1 MKKIFFYFLFLSLTL
16 TMNGFGQASFYTGAI
31 GINQSNG
38 GRTRIFSD
46 NQTTRQISRLTLLVG
61 VSSTAVFD
69 YDQDQDV
76 SIPAATVGSPLSSD
90 FEITSTIN
98 NSFSNLSPNVEAS
111 LNIYGWNNGAY
122 LLVKTTVKN
131 NEAAAINAVIGLE
144 AMPQISNTYTGDTL
158 EWNSSA
164 QTLLMYDNV
173 AAGIKFLSSTQKS
186 LKVVDW
192 LTIPHAN
199 DSLYYAWL
207 TQNSFESPFIANSAG
222 DGAAAHLG
230 QDPVNIGAGDSAVF
244 YYGISIGSD
253 QATCLSNMDLCEAK
267 YNQVIPVELT
277 SFAASVVGKNV
288 TLNWLTATEINNR
301 GFEVQRKAQTGNFE
315 TIVFVEGNGTTQ
327 QPQAYNYTDKNLEN
341 GKYSYRLKQVDLSG
355 SYSYSNIAEVE
366 VKVPAKFGLN
376 QNYPNPF
383 NPTTTISYEVAKET
397 NVSLKV
403 YDIIG
408 NEIATLVNEAKPA
421 GTYQVIFDASNL
433 SNGVYLYKIQA
444 GNFSATK
451 KLILMK

>member
-16 TMNGFGQASFYTGAI
+16 TMDGFAQASFYTGAI

-46 NQTTRQISRLTLLVG
+46 NQTTRQLSRLTLLVG

-98 NSFSNLSPNVEAS
+98 NSFSNLAPNIEAS
-111 LNIYGWNNGAY
+111 FNIYGWNNEAY
-122 LLVKTTVKN
+122 LLIKANIKN
-131 NEAAAINAVIGLE
+131 NEASAINAVIGLE

-158 EWNSSA
+158 EWNASA

-230 QDPVNIGAGDSAVF
+230 QDPVNIGPGDSVVF

-267 YNQVIPVELT
+267 YNQVVPVELT
-277 SFAASVVGKNV
+277 SFTAAVSGKIV
-288 TLNWLTATEINNR
+288 TLNWNTATEVNNN
-301 GFEVQRKAQTGNFE
+301 GFEIQRKSAGSD
-315 TIVFVEGNGTTQ
+315 FVTVDFIKGHGTTQ
-327 QPQAYNYTDKNLEN
+327 EAQAYAYTDKNVES
-341 GKYSYRLKQVDLSG
+341 GSYSYRLKQIDLDG
-355 SYSYSNIAEVE
+355 SFNFSKIVEVE
-366 VKVPAKFGLN
+366 VKVPNKFELS

-383 NPTTTISYEVAKET
+383 NPATTIKYEIAKET
-397 NVSLKV
+397 NVTLKI
-403 YDIIG
+403 YDVIG
-408 NEIATLVNEAKPA
+408 NEVATLVNETKPA

-444 GNFSATK
+444 GNFTATK